1 MSYLVLARKCRPT
14 RFSEVVG
21 QSHVT
26 QTLANAIRMD
36 RVAHGFL
43 FSGVRGVGKTSLAR
57 ILAKS
62 LNCTDGPT
70 DNPCGVCESCKT
82 IADGTAVDVIEI
94 DGASNNSVE
103 DIRELRETVPYR
115 PIIGRFK
122 IYVIDE
128 VHMLSVSAF
137 NALLKTLEEPP
148 PHVKFIF
155 ATTEPHKIPN
165 TILSRIQRYDFRRIS
180 ASAIIG
186 RIKEILEE
194 EGIHAE
200 DAALA
205 IVGRE
210 ADGSM
215 RDALSILDQVLA
227 AGEKHIT
234 AEYVAQLLGVVGRQ
248 TYFELSRS
256 LIEHTPARCLEI
268 VQEIDRQGFDIPTF
282 SKGLLEHL
290 RNLVVAAVCGDDI
303 DFLELPKEELAKLR
317 QQAKATTNDS
327 LHRIFKH
334 VSQAHEEIARSSFPK
349 ILLEATLARV
359 ADLGDLVPA
368 QEIVQRLE
376 SLARQLPATAPGGSP
391 SQGPEKKN
399 FNNPVAE
406 VNRPS
411 AGERGTA
418 AASTDFAA
426 PSAPS
431 AHSRVSAPPSY
442 GGPPSFD
449 GMPKS
454 TAPSA
459 PPLTGWGMS
468 NANPHSGPGEASASE
483 ATAPGA
489 PLCKREWESMLAQL
503 ALKLPAKSSLLER
516 ANFSDKSTT
525 SRIIIQFDKT
535 DAFTAG
541 QVQDRGMMAD
551 LERFFG
557 EFFKQPVALQVEMC
571 DLGNQ
576 STLAQQRLKNQE
588 ALRKMEDAAKN
599 HPVIRGFE
607 SALGGKISKV
617 RLNK

>member
-26 QTLANAIRMD
+26 QTLANAIKMD

-62 LNCTDGPT
+62 LNCTEGPT
-70 DNPCGVCESCKT
+70 DTPCGVCESCKT

-155 ATTEPHKIPN
+155 ATTEPHKIPT

-180 ASAIIG
+180 TSAIIG

-227 AGEKHIT
+227 AGEKEIS
-234 AEYVAQLLGVVGRQ
+234 AEYVASLLGVVGRQ
-248 TYFELSRS
+248 TYFELSRA
-256 LIEHTPARCLEI
+256 IVNHDAAKCLQI
-268 VQEIDRQGFDIPTF
+268 IQEIDRQGFDIPTF

-290 RNLVVAAVCGDDI
+290 RNLVVAAVCGDNI
-303 DFLELPKEELAKLR
+303 DFLELPQEERDELR
-317 QQAKATTNDS
+317 KQAGATTKDT
-327 LHRIFKH
+327 LHRVFKH

-349 ILLEATLARV
+349 ILLEATVARV
-359 ADLGDLVPA
+359 ADLGDLLPA
-368 QEIVQRLE
+368 SEIMQRLE
-376 SLARQLPATAPGGSP
+376 ALGRQMPAA
-391 SQGPEKKN
+391 QGPSGN
-399 FNNPVAE
+399 HP
-406 VNRPS
+406 PHQGS
-411 AGERGTA
+411 
-418 AASTDFAA
+418 AA
-426 PSAPS
+426 PVKKKFSD
-431 AHSRVSAPPSY
+431 PPAAVNQAAVHESQTQRY
-442 GGPPSFD
+442 
-449 GMPKS
+449 
-454 TAPSA
+454 PSA
-459 PPLTGWGMS
+459 PPPAAPISGGNISDAPPAGVVSPATPTQRS
-468 NANPHSGPGEASASE
+468 SDANRGAHPHGQP
-483 ATAPGA
+483 APPSKDGQ
-489 PLCKREWESMLAQL
+489 PLSRQKWEGLLSQL
-503 ALKLPAKSSLLER
+503 ASRMPARSSLLER
-516 ANFSDKSTT
+516 ANFSEKSTT
-525 SRIIIQFDKT
+525 ANIVLQFDKS
-535 DAFTAG
+535 DSFTAG
-541 QVQDRGMMAD
+541 QVKDRAMIHD
-551 LERFFG
+551 LQQFFSDALA
-557 EFFKQPVALQVEMC
+557 QNVALSVEIC
-571 DLGNQ
+571 DLGDQ
-576 STLAQQRLKNQE
+576 STMAQKKLKNQE
-588 ALRKMEDAAKN
+588 ALRQKEDAAKN
-599 HPVIRGFE
+599 HPLIRGFE

-617 RLNK
+617 RLNN

>member
-1 MSYLVLARKCRPT
+1 MSYLVLARKCRPMC
-14 RFSEVVG
+14 FSEVVG
-21 QSHVT
+21 QQHVT
-26 QTLANAIRMD
+26 QTLANAIKMD

-62 LNCTDGPT
+62 LNCKDGPT

-82 IADGTAVDVIEI
+82 ITDGTAVDVIEI

-155 ATTEPHKIPN
+155 ATTEPHKIPT

-180 ASAIIG
+180 TSAIIG
-186 RIKEILEE
+186 RIREILEE

-227 AGEKHIT
+227 AGEQHIS
-234 AEYVAQLLGVVGRQ
+234 AEHVAALLGVVGRQ
-248 TYFELSRS
+248 TYFELSRA
-256 LIEHTPARCLEI
+256 IIDHQPAKCLEI

-290 RNLVVAAVCGDDI
+290 RNLVVAAVCGEDI
-303 DFLELPKEELAKLR
+303 GFLELPKEELSELQA
-317 QQAKATTNDS
+317 QAKSTTRDTV
-327 LHRIFKH
+327 HRIFKH

-349 ILLEATLARV
+349 ILLEASLARV
-359 ADLGDLVPA
+359 ADLGDILPAADILQRLEVLSRQQPGQPTGGSYPPPAAGVPA
-368 QEIVQRLE
+368 QKKNSDDVNSAGLQV
-376 SLARQLPATAPGGSP
+376 SAAGGGTVPSQLPQAPPPPSPGSVSTPFSPSPGGGGSTTPNANRAESSGRVSTPP
-391 SQGPEKKN
+391 SE
-399 FNNPVAE
+399 
-406 VNRPS
+406 
-411 AGERGTA
+411 T
-418 AASTDFAA
+418 
-426 PSAPS
+426 PSAPLPRS
-431 AHSRVSAPPSY
+431 KWET
-442 GGPPSFD
+442 
-449 GMPKS
+449 M
-454 TAPSA
+454 
-459 PPLTGWGMS
+459 L
-468 NANPHSGPGEASASE
+468 GE
-483 ATAPGA
+483 
-489 PLCKREWESMLAQL
+489 LAR
-503 ALKLPAKSSLLER
+503 KLPAKSSLLER
-516 ANFSDKSTT
+516 ANFSDRSTST
-525 SRIIIQFDKT
+525 HIVIQFDKT

-541 QVQDRGMMAD
+541 QAQDRNMVND
-551 LERFFG
+551 LERFFSESLG
-557 EFFKQPVALQVEMC
+557 HTVRLTVEVC
-571 DLGNQ
+571 DLGDH
-576 STLAQQRLKNQE
+576 STLAQKRLKSQE
-588 ALRKMEDAAKN
+588 AQRKAADAVKN

-607 SALGGKISKV
+607 TALGGKISKV
-617 RLNK
+617 RLNS